1 LVGGALTDRSSS
13 AMCDYSSRLARV
25 GDKLIT
31 TQFWDTATHGF
42 SPVGEPKVAVSLLPG
57 TEVVFDREVQ
67 HQVAG
72 FRLRLFKK
80 EAGQFRHKVARVRL
94 VNVDNPYTHHGAIE
108 FPDGQIMLLTHLCLG
123 QHLTVL
129 QLPAQ
134 ATSPAEAQGKA
145 CVTHCANDLGVGRHG
160 L

>member
-1 LVGGALTDRSSS
+1 
-13 AMCDYSSRLARV
+13 MCGYNSRLARV
-25 GDKLIT
+25 GDKLVT
-31 TQFWDTATHGF
+31 TQFWDTTTRGF
-42 SPVGEPKVAVSLLPG
+42 SPVGEPKVAVCLLPG

-72 FRLRLFKK
+72 FRLRVFKK
-80 EAGQFRHKVARVRL
+80 EAGQFRHRVARVRL

-134 ATSPAEAQGKA
+134 ATSPAEAQCQGSIK
-145 CVTHCANDLGVGRHG
+145 HCADDLGVSRYG